1 MSMKDPILGTPVICP
16 NCGHEDKVR
25 LFRGVR
31 LKNVLCVAC
40 GHRGLRRNTYYDKER
55 SRRVK

>member
-1 MSMKDPILGTPVICP
+1 MRDLILGTPVICP
-16 NCGHEDKVR
+16 NCKNEDKVR

-55 SRRVK
+55 RGKNT